1 MIEQEATID
10 KSEEKKHKA
19 IKGIF
24 LFFAIFVC
32 GLLFLSSCTKAFT
45 SDSDKANQ
53 LYVQMYGQDSANS
66 TYDEST
72 KKVTEEAKFTKTG
85 ENYLYALSSG
95 TYNQNLGAVAIP
107 DQKFFDYISIG
118 YEIDFNIE
126 VPTVTPIKKEN
137 NSSLANGLSKPQTWL
152 NDKLLTT
159 NDEATANSIFGEEIV
174 QAVKHGKTRSGSDWA
189 KLDFSKEDDRNY
201 YLSCFQS
208 AKAVTLFAGYK
219 DDKITLWDNMDL
231 WFMSAR
237 DEIGIASAPSNAF
250 VTYYKQVLNT
260 AISSN
265 RAGLNTSGT
274 GGMYGQ
280 EGNKIYIQNKTWGQ
294 AFSEYGFLEGLLVWP
309 IGWLVNTFVDLFGA
323 GSGWAELA
331 AIFLVT
337 LIVRIIL
344 VIFTIF
350 TSKSQSRM
358 TELQGEVNEIQAKYP
373 NAQTD
378 MNEKQMMSREVSAL
392 YKKHHVKPWL
402 QIVQLIIQFPLF
414 ICVWAALE
422 GSAALSSGNFFG
434 VELTAKMSDVIMNST
449 GTSLAMGTRVLA
461 GIMLVLMFLS
471 QFFSMTTAQWFNK
484 WKTNRFYNTKKAVKN
499 PNSDMSMDPNKMSKW
514 MTIIM
519 MIFMV
524 IMGIT
529 LPAGMSMYW
538 FFGAIIS
545 IFQVFITEAIA
556 SRDRHKRFGKGGT
569 DNSLAAMRRSKHH
582 QSIRS
587 SR

>member
-1 MIEQEATID
+1 
-10 KSEEKKHKA
+10 
-19 IKGIF
+19 
-24 LFFAIFVC
+24 
-32 GLLFLSSCTKAFT
+32 
-45 SDSDKANQ
+45 
-53 LYVQMYGQDSANS
+53 
-66 TYDEST
+66 
-72 KKVTEEAKFTKTG
+72 
-85 ENYLYALSSG
+85 
-95 TYNQNLGAVAIP
+95 
-107 DQKFFDYISIG
+107 
-118 YEIDFNIE
+118 
-126 VPTVTPIKKEN
+126 
-137 NSSLANGLSKPQTWL
+137 
-152 NDKLLTT
+152 
-159 NDEATANSIFGEEIV
+159 
-174 QAVKHGKTRSGSDWA
+174 
-189 KLDFSKEDDRNY
+189 
-201 YLSCFQS
+201 
-208 AKAVTLFAGYK
+208 
-219 DDKITLWDNMDL
+219 
-231 WFMSAR
+231 MSAR

-344 VIFTIF
+344 VIFTVF

-358 TELQGEVNEIQAKYP
+358 TELQGEVSEIQAKYP

-402 QIVQLIIQFPLF
+402 QFVQLIIQFPLF

-484 WKTNRFYNTKKAVKN
+484 WKTSRFFNTKKAVKN

-582 QSIRS
+582 QSIRN